1 MIDFYDKNEKFRE
14 PLLVW
19 IRPSLDSLQFIEKCL
34 INNLGIEKVITLHFF
49 DELDCGFSNFGKKF
63 KMHSLKQLLY

>member
-34 INNLGIEKVITLHFF
+34 INNLGIEKVIILFLF
-49 DELDCGFSNFGKKF
+49 VELGCLF
-63 KMHSLKQLLY
+63 KVYARLS